1 MHIVLY
7 EPEIPQNTGN
17 IIRLCANVGLELDLV
32 EPLGFSLQDKYLRRA
47 GLDYHDSAVIHRH
60 PTFADYLTSRSSSR
74 VIAFSTKADL
84 CYHKF
89 SFDVSDS
96 LVFGPESRGLPTSIF
111 NQCDAVLRLPMRPNS
126 RSINL
131 SNAVSIAVFEAL
143 RQQGFKGLL

>member
-131 SNAVSIAVFEAL
+131 SNAVSIAVF
-143 RQQGFKGLL
+143 